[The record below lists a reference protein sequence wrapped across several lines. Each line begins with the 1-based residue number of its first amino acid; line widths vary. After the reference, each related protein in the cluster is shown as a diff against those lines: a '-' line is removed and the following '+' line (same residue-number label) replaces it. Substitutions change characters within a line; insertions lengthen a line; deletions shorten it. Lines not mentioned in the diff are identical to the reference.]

1 MADYRERTG
10 IQAEPMKSLMKIYL
24 KYVVSVVVIA
34 FVFFFFQ
41 VMLTL
46 YVGTKLNLNG
56 GPAEGR
62 KVYARELA
70 SVLENGDWTE
80 EQIEGILAE
89 AGAEFAMVLDQKGE
103 LFLRFHL
110 PQELDR
116 NYDAGE
122 IASFSRWYLED
133 YPVTCW
139 DMSGNLLVIGYPKGS
154 YWKYSVVMTMDNLN
168 KYMVMLA
175 IGLLATAAFT
185 LILIIGFG
193 FRYFR
198 KMKTV
203 VCAINDLSQ
212 EKTVCLQETGTM
224 GEIGQS
230 LNRTSKILARQR
242 EKLQRR
248 DEARTRWISAVS
260 HDIRT
265 PLSLI
270 MGYGEI
276 LEQRLSLD
284 RDSRKKAGIIKEQSL
299 QIKELIEDL
308 NLTSKLEYDM
318 QPLRKEMV
326 CLSALLREAVAEAVN
341 RAEENG
347 AMYPVQL
354 EISQDLEG
362 KFVQADSRLLLRAFR
377 NLLNNAVNHN
387 PEGCA
392 VSVNAEIEEP
402 KKRKGEQQ
410 TGWANLSFYNSG
422 KGLPGEIEEFI
433 NSGTEPDS
441 GTHIMGLRIV
451 KQIILAHGGEI
462 WARTNGIEIRLPI
475 CKE

>member
-1 MADYRERTG
+1 
-10 IQAEPMKSLMKIYL
+10 
-24 KYVVSVVVIA
+24 
-34 FVFFFFQ
+34 
-41 VMLTL
+41 
-46 YVGTKLNLNG
+46 
-56 GPAEGR
+56 
-62 KVYARELA
+62 
-70 SVLENGDWTE
+70 
-80 EQIEGILAE
+80 
-89 AGAEFAMVLDQKGE
+89 
-103 LFLRFHL
+103 
-110 PQELDR
+110 
-116 NYDAGE
+116 
-122 IASFSRWYLED
+122 
-133 YPVTCW
+133 
-139 DMSGNLLVIGYPKGS
+139 
-154 YWKYSVVMTMDNLN
+154 
-168 KYMVMLA
+168 
-175 IGLLATAAFT
+175 
-185 LILIIGFG
+185 
-193 FRYFR
+193 
-198 KMKTV
+198 
-203 VCAINDLSQ
+203 
-212 EKTVCLQETGTM
+212 M

-462 WARTNGIEIRLPI
+462 WARTNGIELKIPL
-475 CKE
+475 CKEREE